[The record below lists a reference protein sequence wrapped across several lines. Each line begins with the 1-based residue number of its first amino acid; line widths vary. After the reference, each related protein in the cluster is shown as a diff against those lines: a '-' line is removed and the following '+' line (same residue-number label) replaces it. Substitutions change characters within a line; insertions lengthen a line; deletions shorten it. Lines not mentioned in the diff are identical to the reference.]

1 MQSSWLGWTAAIA
14 VGLCSLALMST
25 PAAATGA
32 QIQASSRETIA
43 PLGNGDEVV
52 PVVAPGEEIGI
63 ACDALEYTAPNNDVR
78 VVLTISAAPTDTPS
92 PGYKKVLATNEQ
104 LTKGAVRVTIPE
116 MPDLANRTVHVDV
129 YVVNAQGARDCDA
142 GHMRIADRSKHPKGK
157 QS

>member
-1 MQSSWLGWTAAIA
+1 MQSAWMGRAAA
-14 VGLCSLALMST
+14 VAAGLCLLVLMSV
-25 PAAATGA
+25 PAAASGVR
-32 QIQASSRETIA
+32 IHASSPETIA

-63 ACDALEYTAPNNDVR
+63 ACDALEYTAPDNDVR
-78 VVLTISAAPTDTPS
+78 VVLTISAAPSDTAS

-104 LTKGAVRVTIPE
+104 LTKGAVHVKVPD
-116 MPDLANRTVHVDV
+116 MPDLTNHTVHVDV
-129 YVVNAQGARDCDA
+129 YVMGANGARDCDA